1 MAANSEKLIKKAIK
15 LISESTE
22 IEYEEL
28 KIVCKKVLR
37 AAKNYD
43 QQILGT
49 MEELLDLGDISSE
62 EELVDFDIEVL
73 KIYCKIKDL
82 DPSGSEKSIRA
93 RVWEHFEEE
102 LEMESDSN
110 ESEEEESDEEPEP
123 EQVVIKKKKEKKVSV
138 EIINTE

>member
-43 QQILGT
+43 QQMLGT

-62 EELVDFDIEVL
+62 EELADFDIEVL
-73 KIYCKIKDL
+73 KIYCKIKDI
-82 DPSGSEKSIRA
+82 DPSGSDKAIRT

-102 LEMESDSN
+102 LEMESDSDD
-110 ESEEEESDEEPEP
+110 SEEEESDEEPEP
-123 EQVVIKKKKEKKVSV
+123 VVIKKKKEKKVLV